1 MITMKKLF
9 SLSNAFTFLIFVF
22 LVYTQA
28 PTLINNYRMDG
39 VKLVAQEYE
48 VLVPLQLSQVGA
60 QTAIF
65 PPAKKNVIAIF
76 WASWCGPCKAEM
88 ARLKSSVL
96 NGKIPKGSIFAIN
109 PFEDRVVIKEF
120 LVRNNYPFTFVFA
133 PEIALKLNVNATP
146 TTLFIE
152 DGTITSMTSGMSLVG
167 IWRAELF
174 L

>member
-1 MITMKKLF
+1 M
-9 SLSNAFTFLIFVF
+9 
-22 LVYTQA
+22 
-28 PTLINNYRMDG
+28 NNFRMDG
-39 VKLVAQEYE
+39 VKLGAQEYE
-48 VLVPLQLSQVGA
+48 VLFPLPQAGA

-65 PPAKKNVIAIF
+65 PPPKKNAIAIF

-96 NGKIPKGSIFAIN
+96 NGKIPKEAIFAIN

-120 LVRNNYPFTFVFA
+120 LVRNNYPFTFIFA
-133 PEIALKLNVNATP
+133 PDVALKLNVSATP

-152 DGTITSMTSGMSLVG
+152 DGTITSMTSGMSLIG
-167 IWRAELF
+167 IWRAENF